1 MFVADSD
8 LGTSKRAQDVWY
20 SALPALENRMSRVT
34 FDAYLRDAVPL
45 AFDDDRV
52 ILGVNSELAKNWLQE
67 RHAPLVAACLSE
79 LVGNPVTVDFVVNS
93 KEQPHAGVS
102 AELDDEPPLQRQAAA
117 AREAFP
123 SMSLNPRYT
132 FANFIVGKSNRFAHA
147 IALSVA
153 QNPSNSYN
161 PFFLHGGVGLGKT
174 HLMQAIGHHIL
185 AEHPEFTV
193 VYISGENFVNHIVTA
208 IREKRTSTF
217 RSKYRN
223 VDIWLVDDIQ
233 FIAAREGTRSEEEF
247 FHTFNTLYETNKQ
260 IVVSSD
266 VPPKDL
272 QLLDDRLRSR
282 FEWGVVADIGRP
294 DRELRRA
301 ILEKR
306 AEGEQVAIPS
316 EVFDYIADLVQSNIR
331 ILEGALTKV
340 IAYASLNNTQ
350 VTLEI
355 AEEILRDYSTGERTE
370 HASIENI
377 QQVVSDYYHLNVED
391 IRGKRR
397 NKLIALARQVAIYLA
412 REMTDSSTPDIG
424 AAFGGR
430 DHSTVLHSYN
440 KIREMIDSNPDF
452 RNQIMELRARL
463 RAP

>member
-1 MFVADSD
+1 MIVAGADT
-8 LGTSKRAQDVWY
+8 GTEKRARDVWY
-20 SALPALENRMSRVT
+20 SALRALENRMSRVT

-45 AFDDDRV
+45 VFDDDRV
-52 ILGVNSELAKNWLQE
+52 VLGVSSELAKNWLEE
-67 RHAPLVAACLSE
+67 RHASLVAACLSE
-79 LVGNPVTVDFVVNS
+79 LIGNSVTVDFVVS
-93 KEQPHAGVS
+93 PGEQPPEDTPAP
-102 AELDDEPPLQRQAAA
+102 LDTEVPQQKQAAP
-117 AREAFP
+117 ARDAFP
-123 SMSLNPRYT
+123 SMGLNPRYT
-132 FANFIVGKSNRFAHA
+132 FENFIVGKSNRFAHA
-147 IALSVA
+147 IAHSVA
-153 QNPSNSYN
+153 QNPSDSYN

-174 HLMQAIGHHIL
+174 HLMQAIGHHVL

-193 VYISGENFVNHIVTA
+193 VYISGENFVNHVVTA
-208 IREKRTSTF
+208 IREKRTSAF

-306 AEGEQVAIPS
+306 AEGELVDIPS

-355 AEEILRDYSTGERTE
+355 AEKILRDYSTGENSE
-370 HASIENI
+370 HASIDNI
-377 QQVVSDYYHLNVED
+377 QRVVSEYYHLDTED
-391 IRGKRR
+391 LKGKRR
-397 NKLIALARQVAIYLA
+397 NKQIALARQVAIYLT
-412 REMTDSSTPDIG
+412 RELTDSSTPDIG
-424 AAFGGR
+424 ASFGGR

-440 KIREMIDSNPDF
+440 KIREMIDSDPNF
-452 RNQIMELRARL
+452 RSQIMDLRARL
-463 RAP
+463 RGS

>member
-1 MFVADSD
+1 
-8 LGTSKRAQDVWY
+8 
-20 SALPALENRMSRVT
+20 MSRVT

-52 ILGVNSELAKNWLQE
+52 VLGVNSELAKNWLQE
-67 RHAPLVAACLSE
+67 RHAALVAACLSE
-79 LVGNPVTVDFVVNS
+79 LVGNSVTVDFVVS
-93 KEQPHAGVS
+93 SSEQPPAETSAGLDG
-102 AELDDEPPLQRQAAA
+102 ELPVQRHEAP

-147 IALSVA
+147 IAHSVA
-153 QNPSNSYN
+153 QNPSDSYN

-208 IREKRTSTF
+208 IREKRTSAF

-306 AEGEQVAIPS
+306 AEGEQVNIPG

-340 IAYASLNNTQ
+340 IAYASLNNTE

-355 AEEILRDYSTGERTE
+355 AEEILRDYSTGERSE

-377 QQVVSDYYHLNVED
+377 QQVVSEYYHLNVED

-397 NKLIALARQVAIYLA
+397 NKQIALARQVAIYLT

-452 RNQIMELRARL
+452 RNNITELRARV
-463 RAP
+463 RGA